1 MNAEQAEILPFK
13 MEKKLKRGTL
23 TPDARVYAAL
33 FLSDLPDVVVLL
45 LFKLFTGSNVQK
57 TKGR

>member
-23 TPDARVYAAL
+23 TPDAAGP